1 MLFRKRAGRKRWR
14 IRKLRLLALL
24 AVLFLLSAASF
35 SMGLITAIAGE
46 LPSLDPARA
55 QAGAVDGYIY
65 SDNGKTVLAVLR
77 GSEARVLVDWDQ
89 ISPWMKHAIVD
100 VEDKRFYEHRGID
113 LHGIMR
119 AAWADLRHKS
129 VVQGGSTITQ
139 QFVKNSLTHNEQS
152 ISRKLKEAAFAWQLE
167 SGPKHW
173 SKIKILTAY
182 LNTIYFGNGAYGVET
197 ASKTYFGHDASTL
210 TLAEAALLAG
220 IPEDPTSWDPVTHP
234 EAAKARRRVVL
245 ATMLDQEHITQAA
258 FARADKAPLPRPED
272 VHLPSGQ
279 NLKAPYFTNYVKQ
292 QLVDTYGSSTVFGG
306 GLRVRTS
313 INMRL
318 QADARTAISKWL
330 DRPGAPAAALVAI
343 DPRTG
348 RVLAMVGGNNYR
360 ESQFNLA
367 VQGERQP
374 GSSFKP
380 FVLATALEEG
390 VAPAT
395 SFVSRPITLSLD
407 GTTWPVHNYEGAYL
421 GRIDLQQATIH
432 SDNSVYAQLTKAVTP
447 AGVARTARRLGIT
460 SPLEPYLSIGL
471 GGQAVNP
478 LEMARAYAAF
488 ANGGLRID
496 GALTGNRPRAIVAVG
511 DKHSTEVRCGGAH
524 VHCNRMEKRRVL
536 RPDTAAAV
544 SAILQRVIE
553 EGTGT
558 RAALPDRPAAGKTG
572 TTENYGDA
580 WFVGYTPQLVT
591 AVWVGY
597 PDKLLPMTNGFHGEP
612 VAGGTYPALI
622 WKAFMK
628 LALKEPGVPD
638 GETVRYFPTPPSFY
652 GPTELVTWR
661 DGHLELDNGNC
672 RSAQTLEFMTDHVPT
687 KRAAC
692 KPNEVDVP
700 SVVGDS
706 VTDALRTLTAQPL
719 TASYVY
725 KPAKPGQRLGFVVA
739 QFPRKGTLSSYDRVM
754 LVVPHA
760 VHGVVPKVVGLDLRR
775 ARKKLGAV
783 KASGTV
789 VRFTDGK
796 PGRVLAQLPRPGV
809 AAAPHMTVRL
819 TLGR

>member
-1 MLFRKRAGRKRWR
+1 MGRPPPQERRAGRLDDHAAVRQE
-14 IRKLRLLALL
+14 LA
-24 AVLFLLSAASF
+24 A
-35 SMGLITAIAGE
+35 
-46 LPSLDPARA
+46 
-55 QAGAVDGYIY
+55 
-65 SDNGKTVLAVLR
+65 
-77 GSEARVLVDWDQ
+77 
-89 ISPWMKHAIVD
+89 
-100 VEDKRFYEHRGID
+100 
-113 LHGIMR
+113 
-119 AAWADLRHKS
+119 
-129 VVQGGSTITQ
+129 
-139 QFVKNSLTHNEQS
+139 HNEQS

-245 ATMLDQEHITQAA
+245 ETMLDQEHITQAA

-292 QLVDTYGSSTVFGG
+292 QLIDTYGSSTVFGG

-318 QADARTAISKWL
+318 QGDARAAISKWL
-330 DRPGAPAAALVAI
+330 DRPGAPSAALVAI

-360 ESQFNLA
+360 EIPVQPRGAGRAPARLVVQA
-367 VQGERQP
+367 VR
-374 GSSFKP
+374 
-380 FVLATALEEG
+380 ARDCAREG

-447 AGVARTARRLGIT
+447 AGVARTARRQGIT

-496 GALTGNRPRAIVAVG
+496 GALTGNRPRAIIAVG
-511 DKHSTEVRCGGAH
+511 DKHATEVKCGGAH

-544 SAILQRVIE
+544 SAILQRVVE

-597 PDKLLPMTNGFHGEP
+597 PDKLVPMTNGFHGEP

-628 LALKEPGVPD
+628 SALKEPAVPD
-638 GETVRYFPTPPSFY
+638 GRRCSTSPRRLPSTARPSWSR
-652 GPTELVTWR
+652 GGTGTSSWTTATAVTR
-661 DGHLELDNGNC
+661 R
-672 RSAQTLEFMTDHVPT
+672 RS
-687 KRAAC
+687 
-692 KPNEVDVP
+692 
-700 SVVGDS
+700 
-706 VTDALRTLTAQPL
+706 
-719 TASYVY
+719 
-725 KPAKPGQRLGFVVA
+725 
-739 QFPRKGTLSSYDRVM
+739 SS
-754 LVVPHA
+754 
-760 VHGVVPKVVGLDLRR
+760 
-775 ARKKLGAV
+775 
-783 KASGTV
+783 
-789 VRFTDGK
+789 
-796 PGRVLAQLPRPGV
+796 
-809 AAAPHMTVRL
+809 
-819 TLGR
+819 